1 MSSVAIFDITGKQV
15 ISQKVTSTNAQV
27 NLAGLNTGVYIA
39 KVSIGS
45 TQEAFKFVK

>member
-15 ISQKVTSTNAQV
+15 ISQKLTSTNAQV

-39 KVSIGS
+39 TVTIEGS
-45 TQEAFKFVK
+45 KKTFKFVK